1 MAPLC
6 ALLAVFLIALNHVL
20 PFYSDVFM
28 PKMVNFIKD
37 YFLVFL
43 LGAIFV
49 LCTGLFCLQ
58 WRCRVAEQT
67 GAFWAVGLTLI
78 VGIISA
84 FLYDY
89 QRVIVQFKEDVNYR
103 AGCSYGWWIHHTI
116 TIRTTQDT
124 ALSNHKRIIFF

>member
-67 GAFWAVGLTLI
+67 GAFWAV

-103 AGCSYGWWIHHTI
+103 AGCSYGGY
-116 TIRTTQDT
+116 TTQ
-124 ALSNHKRIIFF
+124 